1 MHQSVIQENF
11 IFIAGGFDGITMKN
25 DIFKMKIE
33 DLFLNAIPTE
43 TSNQTSK
50 TSTNLYNNNSN
61 NNVMGSRNSQPNMQ
75 YKENDDRDDLNS
87 EINDVEDSF
96 IHINQF
102 SEW

>member
-1 MHQSVIQENF
+1 MHQSVIQENY
-11 IFIAGGFDGITMKN
+11 IYIAGGFDGISMKN

-43 TSNQTSK
+43 TSNQSSK
-50 TSTNLYNNNSN
+50 TSSNFYNNNSN
-61 NNVMGSRNSQPNMQ
+61 NNVMNARNSQPNMQ
-75 YKENDDRDDLNS
+75 YNNDNDDMCSD
-87 EINDVEDSF
+87 INDVEDSF